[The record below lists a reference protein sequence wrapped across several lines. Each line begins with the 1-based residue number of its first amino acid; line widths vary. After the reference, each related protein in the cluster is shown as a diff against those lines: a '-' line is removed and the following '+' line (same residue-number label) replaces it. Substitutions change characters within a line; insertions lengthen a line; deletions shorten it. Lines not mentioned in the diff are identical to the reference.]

1 MELSEP
7 PGRSTGSTARST
19 SGMSER
25 WWSRAVLG
33 NYLTPVSRLL
43 PPHGHPSA
51 GAGSV
56 VLGGG
61 ARHVGGADAFEREAV
76 ARALIDDAAQLL
88 GEGDPGVAAGE
99 RGQRGEPVGDV
110 VGAGGQPGG
119 GHHFVD
125 RAPALGGLRVQRL
138 SRQDA
143 ISSPA
148 PAA

>member
-1 MELSEP
+1 MSRELSEQ

-43 PPHGHPSA
+43 PPDGHPSA
-51 GAGSV
+51 GAGSL
-56 VLGGG
+56 VLGCG

-88 GEGDPGVAAGE
+88 GECDPGVAAGE
-99 RGQRGEPVGDV
+99 RRQRGDRVGDL
-110 VGAGGQPGG
+110 VGAGEQAVGGAARGCPGC
-119 GHHFVD
+119 
-125 RAPALGGLRVQRL
+125 RRCRRL
-138 SRQDA
+138 FMSVE
-143 ISSPA
+143 PGFT
-148 PAA
+148 PMPK